1 MANIKTLSQTLPIV
15 SFSDTIE
22 PLWGDDTGRNSNS
35 GVFSGTFRGYFTNL
49 HIEFASTT
57 KEEMLAIKSVF
68 EVPIIENLTFP
79 NSSTSAETYTENF
92 YGTAIKSELDD
103 WEAKYRPF
111 GIDLVAVRPRN
122 DI

>member
-1 MANIKTLSQTLPIV
+1 MANIKTLSETLPIL
-15 SFSDTIE
+15 SFADTIE
-22 PLWGDDTGRNSNS
+22 PLWGDDTGRSTNS
-35 GVFSGTFRGYFTNL
+35 GVFSGSFRGYFTNI
-49 HIEFASTT
+49 HIEFGPTT

-79 NSSTSAETYTENF
+79 NSST
-92 YGTAIKSELDD
+92 AIKSELDD
-103 WEAKYRPF
+103 WDAKYRPF